1 MTDQNAPYPG
11 PDAQNAPRFVAQA
24 SAESTTTVTPQHG
37 IGPYTLREWIV
48 LGAAA
53 LLLILS
59 FFSRAQ
65 GSTFI
70 GYAPVWTLGIAWVPA
85 VVLPLLSGAL
95 IALRRTNNV
104 TNFGSLSVDQLAS
117 VSFVGAAITWL
128 HVAVTLGSIASW
140 VTWVA
145 LIVSLGGVFFT
156 VFARFVAPFSEDFTG
171 REAVVAHVA
180 ARPVRPV
187 IEAPRPVAPAA
198 APAGAAAYGA
208 AQPNPYAAPA
218 GQQADPFQA
227 PAAQDPF
234 QAPAANDP
242 FQANAGYDRF
252 AAPATAAEVAAA
264 PEETAAPEA
273 TVEAAD
279 ASTDDS
285 AGTEAYPATQVVDAI
300 DAEQLAEA
308 EGAAPTEDASSTED
322 AAPTENAASTEAAEP
337 AAEPVVAPEAA
348 AEATPAASQQPFW
361 ALVPEERD
369 VHDFEGHAI
378 YKIGPTAWALVLE
391 DRGTYFVMRHDDG
404 RVGYL
409 HNVQGVTRS

>member
-85 VVLPLLSGAL
+85 VVLPLLSAAL

-208 AQPNPYAAPA
+208 AQPNPYAAPT

-242 FQANAGYDRF
+242 FQANSGETAGYDRF
-252 AAPATAAEVAAA
+252 AAPAAAEATAA
-264 PEETAAPEA
+264 PEEAAAPEA
-273 TVEAAD
+273 TAEAAA

-308 EGAAPTEDASSTED
+308 EGAAPIEGASSTENAPSTENS
-322 AAPTENAASTEAAEP
+322 AAPAE
-337 AAEPVVAPEAA
+337 ESVVAPEAA
-348 AEATPAASQQPFW
+348 TPEATPAASQQPFW

>member
-1 MTDQNAPYPG
+1 VTDQNAPYPG
-11 PDAQNAPRFVAQA
+11 PDAQSTPRFVAQA
-24 SAESTTTVTPQHG
+24 SAESTSKVAPQDG

-48 LGAAA
+48 IGAAA

-85 VVLPLLSGAL
+85 VVVPLLAASL
-95 IALRRTNNV
+95 IALRRVNNV

-128 HVAVTLGSIASW
+128 HVAVTLGSLASW

-145 LIVSLGGVFFT
+145 LIISLAGVFFT
-156 VFARFVAPFSEDFTG
+156 VFARFVAPFSDDFVG
-171 REAVVAHVA
+171 REETVAHVA
-180 ARPVRPV
+180 ARPV
-187 IEAPRPVAPAA
+187 APAA
-198 APAGAAAYGA
+198 APYAAP
-208 AQPNPYAAPA
+208 QPNPFAAPA
-218 GQQADPFQA
+218 AQQTDPFQA
-227 PAAQDPF
+227 SAGSDPF
-234 QAPAANDP
+234 RSS
-242 FQANAGYDRF
+242 AGASSDVDRF
-252 AAPATAAEVAAA
+252 APPAPSQEQEQEQEQPAAT
-264 PEETAAPEA
+264 
-273 TVEAAD
+273 AD
-279 ASTDDS
+279 ASADEV
-285 AGTEAYPATQVVDAI
+285 EAHPATEVVSTVDAESL
-300 DAEQLAEA
+300 DDDRALTVEES
-308 EGAAPTEDASSTED
+308 PS
-322 AAPTENAASTEAAEP
+322 
-337 AAEPVVAPEAA
+337 VAQPETDVR
-348 AEATPAASQQPFW
+348 ATPAAGQQPFW

-409 HNVQGVTRS
+409 HNVAGVTRG

>member
-24 SAESTTTVTPQHG
+24 SAESTTTVAPQHG

-59 FFSRAQ
+59 FFSRAL

-70 GYAPVWTLGIAWVPA
+70 GYAPIWTLGVAWVPA
-85 VVLPLLSGAL
+85 VVLPLLSAAL

-128 HVAVTLGSIASW
+128 HVIVTLGSLASW
-140 VTWVA
+140 TAWVA
-145 LIVSLGGVFFT
+145 LVVSLAGVFFT

-187 IEAPRPVAPAA
+187 IAAPRPVAPAA
-198 APAGAAAYGA
+198 ATAYGA
-208 AQPNPYAAPA
+208 AQPNPYGAPA
-218 GQQADPFQA
+218 PQPADPFQA
-227 PAAQDPF
+227 PATAADPFPSDPF
-234 QAPAANDP
+234 QASATAT
-242 FQANAGYDRF
+242 GGVDRF
-252 AAPATAAEVAAA
+252 AAPAAQ
-264 PEETAAPEA
+264 
-273 TVEAAD
+273 AD
-279 ASTDDS
+279 ATTESASDS
-285 AGTEAYPATQVVDAI
+285 EVETEQAPASDNAYPATQVVGTV
-300 DAEQLAEA
+300 EA
-308 EGAAPTEDASSTED
+308 ELLEADEAPAADEASASVD
-322 AAPTENAASTEAAEP
+322 AADEPVAQPADEPVSQPVVDEP
-337 AAEPVVAPEAA
+337 AAQ
-348 AEATPAASQQPFW
+348 ATAPAASHQPFW

-409 HNVQGVTRS
+409 HNIEGVTRS